1 MCRFCEAKRPYDIKP
16 LAQVDLLPDVQ
27 LEANI
32 AYLTYGRYMI
42 EIYAHYFRDDIRVK
56 KAIECNFCPKCG
68 RALFVKH
75 KK

>member
-1 MCRFCEAKRPYDIKP
+1 MCRFCEAITPYAIKP

-56 KAIECNFCPKCG
+56 TAIECNFCPKCG
-68 RALFVKH
+68 RPLFVKH

>member
-1 MCRFCEAKRPYDIKP
+1 MCRFCEAKTPYAIKP

-32 AYLTYGRYMI
+32 AYLTYCRYMI

-56 KAIECNFCPKCG
+56 TAIECNFCPKCG
-68 RALFVKH
+68 RPLFVKH